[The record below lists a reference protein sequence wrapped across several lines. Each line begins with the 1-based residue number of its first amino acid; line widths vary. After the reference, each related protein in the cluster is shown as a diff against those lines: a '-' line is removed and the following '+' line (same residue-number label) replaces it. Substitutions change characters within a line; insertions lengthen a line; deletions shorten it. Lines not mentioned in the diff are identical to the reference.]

1 MKVLIGCER
10 SAVVRQ
16 EFERRGHDAWS
27 CDIVESEAAGNHIV
41 ADVREVMRRPGW
53 DLFIVHPEC
62 TFLTVAN
69 TYLRRGCSKY
79 TAAEAKVLQRQAV
92 EFFLEVAESG
102 IPKSCTENPIGI
114 MSRIY
119 RPPDQIIQPYQ
130 FGDDASKATCL
141 WLRGLQLL
149 MPTRFVEP
157 RYSCRCGMVFEYAL
171 GKYGCPSCSGDH
183 GAARPFWGNQTQSGQ
198 NRLGPSAN
206 RSAMR
211 ARTYQGIA
219 AAMAE
224 QWG

>member
-27 CDIVESEAAGNHIV
+27 CDLVESEVTGNHVI
-41 ADVREVMRRPGW
+41 ADIREVCLWPGW

-69 TYLRRGCSKY
+69 TYIRRGCSKY
-79 TAAEAKVLQRQAV
+79 TPEEAHEHQRQAI
-92 EFFLEVAESG
+92 EFFMAMVNAP
-102 IPKSCTENPIGI
+102 IDRIAIENPIGI
-114 MSRIY
+114 MSTIY
-119 RPPDQIIQPYQ
+119 RKPDQIIQPYQ
-130 FGDDASKATCL
+130 FGDDASKATCF
-141 WLRGLQLL
+141 WLRGLPPL

-157 RYSCRCGMVFEYAL
+157 RYSCRCGTVFEYTL
-171 GKYGCPSCSGDH
+171 GKYGCPSCG
-183 GAARPFWGNQTQSGQ
+183 GGNRAARPFWGNQTRSGQ
-198 NRLGPSAN
+198 NRLGPCAN

-211 ARTYQGIA
+211 SRTYPGIA

-224 QWG
+224 QWA